1 MAYPFSL
8 PQFCKITDALAPA
21 TDAAGR
27 SSLYISLKNYHKAFL
42 VVHITQGNAAT
53 ILLTVNQATA
63 IAGTGTKVL
72 AIAVP
77 IWANLDTVA
86 AEALVKATDAVNYTT
101 DAGVKNKI
109 VVFEIDPA
117 RLDVAGGFDCINVST
132 GASNVANI
140 TQAMWY
146 LMPSRYN
153 ESTPLSARLD

>member
-1 MAYPFSL
+1 MAYGFTF
-8 PQFCKITDALAPA
+8 PQACKITDALAPA
-21 TDAAGR
+21 ADAAGR
-27 SSLYISLKNYHKAFL
+27 ASLYISVKNYHKAYL

-53 ILLTVNQATA
+53 ILLTINQATA

-72 AIAVP
+72 ANAVP

-86 AEALVKATDAVNYTT
+86 AEDLVKATDAVIYTT

-109 VVFEIDPA
+109 VVFEIDTA
-117 RLDVAGGFDCINVST
+117 KLDVAGGFDCINCST
-132 GASNVANI
+132 GASNAANI

-146 LMPSRYN
+146 LVPSRYN

>member
-1 MAYPFSL
+1 MAYAFSL
-8 PQFCKITDALAPA
+8 PQMAKITDALAPA

-27 SSLYISLKNYHKAFL
+27 TSLYISLKNYHKAYL

-53 ILLTVNQATA
+53 ILLTPLQATA
-63 IAGTGTKVL
+63 IAGTGSKVL
-72 AIAVP
+72 ANAVP

-117 RLDVAGGFDCINVST
+117 KLDVAGGFDCVAVST

-140 TQAMWY
+140 TQAMWF
-146 LMPSRYN
+146 LVPARYP
-153 ESTPLSARLD
+153 ESTAIAARLD